1 MSTRLIRVFWAG
13 FAALAMLAP
22 VSSAVAQYSPA
33 PGEGRYAARMPG
45 DLFVPAG
52 RGWMTYVNALS
63 GASLTYPAD
72 LFEPL
77 PPTDGGENQRFI
89 SRDGEAELEFIVLP
103 RAPGQTPRSLQ
114 RTLIGREGYEEVTYR
129 PRGRSW
135 FVLSGYRGERIFY
148 EKYMFAGDSVQA
160 FAIAYPS
167 ALRHVYDPVV
177 EAVED
182 NFQPAR

>member
-1 MSTRLIRVFWAG
+1 MPTRFMHAIWAG
-13 FAALAMLAP
+13 LAALAMLAP
-22 VSSAVAQYSPA
+22 VSPAVAQYSPA
-33 PGEGRYAARMPG
+33 PGEGRHAARMPG
-45 DLFVPAG
+45 DLFVPAAP
-52 RGWMTYVNALS
+52 GWVTYVNALS
-63 GASLTYPAD
+63 GASLIYPEG

-77 PPTDGGENQRFI
+77 PSENGENQRFI

-114 RTLIGREGYEEVTYR
+114 RSLIGREGYEQVTYH

-135 FVLSGYRGERIFY
+135 FVLSGYRGDRVYY

-160 FAIAYPS
+160 FAIAYPER
-167 ALRHVYDPVV
+167 LRQTYDPVV

-182 NFQPAR
+182 NFRPAR